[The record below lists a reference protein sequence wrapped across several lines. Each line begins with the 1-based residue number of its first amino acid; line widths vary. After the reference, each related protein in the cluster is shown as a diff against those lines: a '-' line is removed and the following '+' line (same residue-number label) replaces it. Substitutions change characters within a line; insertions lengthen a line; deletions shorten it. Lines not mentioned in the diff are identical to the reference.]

1 MSILDSSL
9 IEDLQRYLQQPPR
22 TSDAVGVE
30 LREVEAA
37 LARVEQGAQ
46 RLESLVALQPERRA
60 DPRLHDL
67 RDRLGHERDGLLT
80 RWCRLLHELRQLGG
94 TVEWTLP
101 VQAPSALPLSAV
113 PQGAVAPSALPAS
126 TLPAP
131 GAPLAAAMERGPD
144 NAPTAHLPAQVPGSL
159 HVARQTSEPAHP
171 QAISTPHTAP
181 TRQLPMVRA
190 TPAVPVDVQQ
200 LTKLQAALRGES
212 AAVRPQSQPF
222 DAPRWLELSSH
233 LGELPTDLSAEAAVK
248 AEFKR
253 LEKFA
258 KPERLTWVAE
268 MPRDVQCLLIGH
280 LVARART
287 LQEPPAVHHLVAL
300 DLDKA
305 MEGLFSSWTSHQ
317 RTHQPGF
324 VHGLGRHHTAEKGSW
339 TADARALWHELAER
353 ATILADEPALNP
365 ERELRALEQ
374 LLEARAD
381 AEQVVAQL
389 DVAVAAGVGQ
399 EDPRLVR
406 LLQPWPDVVKFARF
420 KTLRRAIRATE
431 EAEDV
436 EVEEHT
442 PGPPTDWA
450 HWPVVKERRAAI
462 LGGTPRE
469 QARARIEKTFAM
481 GELTWVQVD
490 QHKQLDSMAA
500 RIRAGGVDLLL
511 LLQSFASHKASDKL
525 VEACRDAGVPFVP
538 IEHGYGVARIQRA
551 IEEHVGGRHLGAP
564 PA

>member
-1 MSILDSSL
+1 MSIFDDTLHDD
-9 IEDLQRYLQQPPR
+9 IHQYLQRPSR
-22 TSDAVGVE
+22 SADVVGCE

-37 LARVEQGAQ
+37 LARVEHGGQ
-46 RLESLVALQPERRA
+46 RLEALVALQPERRT
-60 DPRLHDL
+60 DPQVHDL
-67 RDRLGHERDGLLT
+67 RMRIAKEREANLV

-101 VQAPSALPLSAV
+101 VQAPSAVSMPLPQVPAAV
-113 PQGAVAPSALPAS
+113 MPAS
-126 TLPAP
+126 SVTAST
-131 GAPLAAAMERGPD
+131 AA
-144 NAPTAHLPAQVPGSL
+144 
-159 HVARQTSEPAHP
+159 
-171 QAISTPHTAP
+171 ITPIATPSSAP
-181 TRQLPMVRA
+181 TRQMPMVRL
-190 TPAVPVDVQQ
+190 TPPVPVDDQQ
-200 LTKLQAALRGES
+200 LLKLQAALRGES
-212 AAVRPQSQPF
+212 AVVRPQSQPF
-222 DAPRWLELSSH
+222 DAQRWLELSSH
-233 LGELPTDLSAEAAVK
+233 LGDLPTELGVEAAVK

-258 KPERLTWVAE
+258 RPDRLAWVAE

-287 LQEPPAVHHLVAL
+287 LQEAPAVHHLVAL

-305 MEGLFSSWTSHQ
+305 LEPLFSAWTSHQ

-324 VHGLGRHHTAEKGSW
+324 VHGLGRHHTAERGTW

-381 AEQVVAQL
+381 VDQVVAQL

-406 LLQPWPDVVKFARF
+406 LLQPWPEVVKFARF
-420 KTLRRAIRATE
+420 KTLRRTIRATE
-431 EAEDV
+431 EAEDG
-436 EVEEHT
+436 EAEEHT
-442 PGPPTDWA
+442 SGPPTDWA
-450 HWPVVKERRAAI
+450 HWQVVKERRAAI

-469 QARARIEKTFAM
+469 MARARIERTFGL

-490 QHKQLDSMAA
+490 QHKQLDSLAA

-538 IEHGYGVARIQRA
+538 IEHGYGIARIQRA
-551 IEEHVGGRHLGAP
+551 IEEHVGGRQPGMA
-564 PA
+564 AAAG

>member
-1 MSILDSSL
+1 MSVFDESL
-9 IEDLQRYLQQPPR
+9 HDDIHQYLQRPSR
-22 TSDAVGVE
+22 TADAVGCE

-37 LARVEQGAQ
+37 LARVEHGGQ
-46 RLESLVALQPERRA
+46 RLEALVALQPERRT
-60 DPRLHDL
+60 DPEVHNLRL
-67 RDRLGHERDGLLT
+67 RITREREANLT
-80 RWCRLLHELRQLGG
+80 LWCRLLHELRQLGG
-94 TVEWTLP
+94 AVDWTLP
-101 VQAPSALPLSAV
+101 VQAPSAV
-113 PQGAVAPSALPAS
+113 PMPYPQVERAPETAGPMVMPAAS
-126 TLPAP
+126 V
-131 GAPLAAAMERGPD
+131 
-144 NAPTAHLPAQVPGSL
+144 TAS
-159 HVARQTSEPAHP
+159 
-171 QAISTPHTAP
+171 ISTVSTPSSAP
-181 TRQLPMVRA
+181 TRQMPMVRL
-190 TPAVPVDVQQ
+190 TPPVPVDDQQ
-200 LTKLQAALRGES
+200 LLKLQAALRGES
-212 AAVRPQSQPF
+212 AIVRPQVQPF
-222 DAPRWLELSSH
+222 DGQRWLELSSH
-233 LGELPTDLSAEAAVK
+233 LGELSTELGIEAVVK

-253 LEKFA
+253 LEKFGR
-258 KPERLTWVAE
+258 PDRLAWVAE

-287 LQEPPAVHHLVAL
+287 LQEAPAVHLLIAL

-305 MEGLFSSWTSHQ
+305 LEPLFSAWTSHQ

-324 VHGLGRHHTAEKGSW
+324 VHGLGRHHTAERGTWS
-339 TADARALWHELAER
+339 ADARALWHELAER

-381 AEQVVAQL
+381 VDQVVAQL

-406 LLQPWPDVVKFARF
+406 LLQPWPEVVKFARF

-431 EAEDV
+431 EAEDG

-442 PGPPTDWA
+442 SGPPTDWA
-450 HWPVVKERRAAI
+450 HWQVVKERRAAI

-469 QARARIEKTFAM
+469 MARARIERTFAL

-500 RIRAGGVDLLL
+500 WIRAGGVDLLL

-538 IEHGYGVARIQRA
+538 IEHGYGIARIQRA
-551 IEEHVGGRHLGAP
+551 IEEHVGGRQPGMAAP
-564 PA
+564 AG